1 VGAALVALILAFGPV
16 SGAHMNPA
24 VTLCD
29 AWQRGLAWRDVPGYL
44 LAQLT
49 GALAGVA
56 LAHTMFEAK
65 GLLLYSVRA
74 RAGNGQ
80 VLSEFVAT
88 FGLLCVIWGC
98 ARARPSAT
106 PFAVGAYITAAF
118 WFTASTSFANPAVTI
133 ARSLTNTFTGIR
145 AQDVPDFVVSQ
156 LLGAVAATALFR
168 WLLPNVPE
176 SAKDVPMAYPQA
188 PRKPAT
194 VIFACVHNA
203 GRSQMAAAF
212 FNALA
217 DPAKARA
224 ISAGTE
230 PADKVHPVVLDT
242 MREENIDLG
251 NARPQKL
258 TVGITEGATLLITMG
273 CGEQCPYVPGL
284 PRADW
289 ELEDPKGKPPER
301 VREIRDAI
309 KRRVRDLIASHG
321 WQGTDATLGGP

>member
-1 VGAALVALILAFGPV
+1 
-16 SGAHMNPA
+16 
-24 VTLCD
+24 
-29 AWQRGLAWRDVPGYL
+29 
-44 LAQLT
+44 
-49 GALAGVA
+49 
-56 LAHTMFEAK
+56 
-65 GLLLYSVRA
+65 
-74 RAGNGQ
+74 
-80 VLSEFVAT
+80 
-88 FGLLCVIWGC
+88 
-98 ARARPSAT
+98 
-106 PFAVGAYITAAF
+106 
-118 WFTASTSFANPAVTI
+118 
-133 ARSLTNTFTGIR
+133 
-145 AQDVPDFVVSQ
+145 
-156 LLGAVAATALFR
+156 
-168 WLLPNVPE
+168 
-176 SAKDVPMAYPQA
+176 
-188 PRKPAT
+188 
-194 VIFACVHNA
+194 
-203 GRSQMAAAF
+203 MAAAF